1 MASPAPI
8 PPRSDPELD
17 EAEAED
23 GVDLARSL
31 EVVRLVLRAPRRRPR
46 LAATVLLLCC
56 LVTAAVALLIP
67 RAYTVST
74 RILVQRNVVIPLL
87 GNPRRPLP
95 TDWDVPTK
103 GTSESIL
110 RRDNLTAIVKET
122 DLVAR
127 WSVGRSPALRL
138 LDRAGDAVFGPK
150 AEQDRTRALVGLL
163 EKKITVQVDETTIT
177 ISLAW
182 HDPVVGY
189 EIVSALERSFFRD
202 RSETETA
209 AISETIAILEK
220 EAARQ
225 REAIDAD
232 VIGAQKT
239 LAPARPGHAVTPRR
253 AGPARAPLAS
263 SPGEPSIASLL
274 EKKRSAVQAMEDPWQ
289 RRLVDLKAQL
299 ASLRLTYA
307 SAHPSI
313 IVLEEKVRQA
323 AVEPQELIALKREES
338 ALLDQVKELS
348 RATDRAGEPLS
359 SPDVTSPGADRPSV
373 EDDDSPEQA
382 PAKARLAAGVQK
394 YEDVRARIDSA
405 RIELNTATAAFK
417 YRYATVGPAEVPRQP
432 TKPSVP
438 LIVLCGLGLSIVLAV
453 LVTGVK
459 DLTSDRLIEPW
470 QARRLPVP
478 VLAEVQ
484 RPTSDVAPENME
496 MTRDPAG
503 AQEGSSVEAARR
515 PGKLG
520 GVR

>member
-1 MASPAPI
+1 MASSAPI
-8 PPRSDPELD
+8 PPHPGPDPEL
-17 EAEAED
+17 EPAEAEVED
-23 GVDLARSL
+23 GLDLARSL
-31 EVVRLVLRAPRRRPR
+31 EVVGFVLRAPRRRPA
-46 LAATVLLLCC
+46 LAATVLLLSC
-56 LVTAAVALLIP
+56 LLTAAVALFAP
-67 RAYTVST
+67 RVYTVST

-122 DLVAR
+122 DLVER
-127 WSVGRSPALRL
+127 WRVGRSPALRL
-138 LDRAGDAVFGPK
+138 LDRVGQTIFGPEVE
-150 AEQDRTRALVGLL
+150 AERIRAIVGLL
-163 EKKITVQVDETTIT
+163 EKKISVQVDETTIT

-209 AISETIAILEK
+209 AITETIAILEK

-232 VIGAQKT
+232 VLGAQNAQAK
-239 LAPARPGHAVTPRR
+239 ARPGATATPRR
-253 AGPARAPLAS
+253 PASGRALLS
-263 SPGEPSIASLL
+263 SGAGEPSVASLL
-274 EKKRSAVQAMEDPWQ
+274 AQKRSAIQAMEDPWQ

-323 AVEPQELIALKREES
+323 TAPPPELIALKREES
-338 ALLDQVKELS
+338 ALLEQVKELS
-348 RATDRAGEPLS
+348 RTTDRAGEPPS
-359 SPDVTSPGADRPSV
+359 SPGFAGVDAARPSG
-373 EDDDSPEQA
+373 DADDSPERA

-405 RIELNTATAAFK
+405 RIELNTAQAAFK
-417 YRYATVGPAEVPRQP
+417 YRYAIVGPAEVPKQP
-432 TKPSVP
+432 TRPSLL
-438 LIVLCGLGLSIVLAV
+438 LILLCGAGLSILLSIAV
-453 LVTGVK
+453 AGVK

-470 QARRLPVP
+470 QARRLSIP
-478 VLAEVQ
+478 VLAEVKK
-484 RPTSDVAPENME
+484 S
-496 MTRDPAG
+496 
-503 AQEGSSVEAARR
+503 
-515 PGKLG
+515 
-520 GVR
+520 